1 MKQNKKSKYNL
12 SDGEDD
18 DFEFQSLGALSQRD
32 DFEDDM
38 LPDDEEEDGVETAKS
53 KLILEE
59 YQNIHTAVHRLFC

>member
-12 SDGEDD
+12 SDGEEA
-18 DFEFQSLGALSQRD
+18 DFEFHSLGALSQRD

-38 LPDDEEEDGVETAKS
+38 LPDDEEEDGVETTKS

-59 YQNIHTAVHRLFC
+59 YQNIHTIVH

>member
-1 MKQNKKSKYNL
+1 MKQNRKSKYNL
-12 SDGEDD
+12 SDGEED

-59 YQNIHTAVHRLFC
+59 YQNIHTIVH

>member
-12 SDGEDD
+12 SDGEED

-59 YQNIHTAVHRLFC
+59 YQNIHTVVH

>member
-12 SDGEDD
+12 SDGEED

-59 YQNIHTAVHRLFC
+59 YQNIHTIVH

>member
-12 SDGEDD
+12 SDGEED

-59 YQNIHTAVHRLFC
+59 YQNTHTIVH